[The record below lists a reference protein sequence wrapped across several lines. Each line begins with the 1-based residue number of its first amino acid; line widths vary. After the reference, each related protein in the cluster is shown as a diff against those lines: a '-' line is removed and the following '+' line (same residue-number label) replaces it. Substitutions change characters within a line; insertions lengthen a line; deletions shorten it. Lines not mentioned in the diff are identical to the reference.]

1 MSLTRLTPDI
11 DLEGIAPDEAFSIL
25 GNEIRLDI
33 IRALW
38 QAGAAKQ
45 YDDVRDDIKTMSF
58 SELRGEVGVED
69 NGKFNY
75 HISELMPQFVRQTDD
90 GYRLSGAG
98 KRIARTVIAVSGAE
112 DVDLSTDLDV
122 DCPLCE
128 SPMTAA
134 YEDQWLRI
142 KCTACEG
149 LFGDET
155 PEGMVYFANYP
166 AAGLADRSTEEAA
179 ETGLFRCLLDQAY
192 LMQGVCRECAG
203 YIDATLSVCE
213 DHDSAGGH
221 PCSTCGTRSP
231 VWADQR
237 CRTCGFGKRL
247 PIEICCLGLTPVIG
261 FFDDRGIDA
270 LAPTFEEIVKLLES
284 HSETSVSEDP
294 FHVTVTI
301 SGEKESISVKFDED
315 MDVLDVDRPAA
326 KTVD

>member
-1 MSLTRLTPDI
+1 MSLTRLVPDI
-11 DLEGIAPDEAFSIL
+11 DLEGITPDEAFSIL

-38 QAGAAKQ
+38 QAGAARQ
-45 YDDVRDDIKTMSF
+45 YDDVRGDTRSMSF
-58 SELRGEVGVED
+58 SELRGEVGVDD

-112 DVDLSTDLDV
+112 DVDLSADLGM

-134 YEDQWLRI
+134 YRDQWLRI
-142 KCTACEG
+142 ECTVCDG
-149 LFGDET
+149 LFGDEI

-166 AAGLADRSTEEAA
+166 AAGLVDRSTQEAA
-179 ETGLFRCLLDQAY
+179 EAGLFRCLLDQAY
-192 LMQGVCRECAG
+192 LMQGVCRECG
-203 YIDATLSVCE
+203 GHVDATLSVCE

-221 PCSTCGTRSP
+221 QCGACGTRSP

-247 PIEICCLGLTPVIG
+247 LIELCCLGLTPVIG
-261 FFDDRGIDA
+261 FLDDREINA
-270 LAPTFEEIVKLLES
+270 FAPTFEEIVNLLEV
-284 HSETSVSEDP
+284 HSETSVSGDP
-294 FHVTVTI
+294 LAVTVTI
-301 SGEKESISVKFDED
+301 SGERESVSVEFDEE
-315 MDVLDVDRPAA
+315 MNIRSIDRPTA
-326 KTVD
+326 KAVD